1 MIKISQDLQS
11 QTIKQIRSQASAQ
24 QSFDKIVKSTTH
36 QLKQQEIQY
45 LMNEITIQGDKL
57 SRFRSFR
64 DLAKFKRLV
73 KDFLAETVYT
83 GLDLTKSQNFSPE
96 GHSQQ
101 LTIVK
106 EVDEKLIELTDGIIN
121 QERNA
126 VDLLGVIGEIKGL
139 LLNLYT

>member
-1 MIKISQDLQS
+1 MMKISQDLQS
-11 QTIKQIRSQASAQ
+11 QTIKQIRSQASTQ

-36 QLKQQEIQY
+36 QLKQQEIQH

-101 LTIVK
+101 LTIDRKSV
-106 EVDEKLIELTDGIIN
+106 V
-121 QERNA
+121 
-126 VDLLGVIGEIKGL
+126 
-139 LLNLYT
+139 